1 MAQIDIELA
10 KLKQTKASIARS
22 ITAKGG
28 ILSNPSNFSTY
39 SAAVESIPNTVT
51 DFSVI
56 GYSSVPEPFNL
67 GIEYAK

>member
-10 KLKQTKASIARS
+10 KLKETKASIAQS

-28 ILSNPSNFSTY
+28 VLTNPSNFSTY
-39 SAAVESIPNTVT
+39 SAAVESIPNTV

-56 GYSSVPEPFNL
+56 GYSSVPEPFNS

>member
-10 KLKQTKASIARS
+10 KLKETKASIAQS

-28 ILSNPSNFSTY
+28 VLTNPSDFSSY
-39 SAAVESIPNTVT
+39 STAVTSIPNTVT
-51 DFSVI
+51 DFAVI
-56 GYSSVPEPFNL
+56 GYDSVPEPFNR

>member
-1 MAQIDIELA
+1 MAQIDVELA
-10 KLKQTKASIARS
+10 KLKETKASIAQS

-28 ILSNPSNFSTY
+28 VLTNPSDFSSY
-39 SAAVESIPNTVT
+39 SVAVDNLPTTVT

-56 GYSSVPEPFNL
+56 GYSSVPEPFNS